1 MEIHGWKENI
11 LFKAVAREAR
21 DRFEA
26 TEEFLLAL
34 EWRAARPMIAAPR
47 RRLLAQRNPVVL
59 NLALF

>member
-34 EWRAARPMIAAPR
+34 EWRAARPMIAAP
-47 RRLLAQRNPVVL
+47 
-59 NLALF
+59 